1 MDTTERALSM
11 RRSFE
16 LSFAI
21 VVAKLD
27 LSYSLWLTLV
37 RAPADIHPRKIIRV
51 AVSYTHLTLP
61 TIRLV

>member
-37 RAPADIHPRKIIRV
+37 RAPADIHPRRILRV
-51 AVSYTHLTLP
+51 EPQKP
-61 TIRLV
+61 TA

>member
-11 RRSFE
+11 RCSFE

-21 VVAKLD
+21 VVVKLD

-37 RAPADIHPRKIIRV
+37 RALADIHPRKII
-51 AVSYTHLTLP
+51 SLP
-61 TIRLV
+61 REHIAKICPL

>member
-27 LSYSLWLTLV
+27 LSYSLWLPSFARPL
-37 RAPADIHPRKIIRV
+37 ISIRER
-51 AVSYTHLTLP
+51 SYE
-61 TIRLV
+61 

>member
-37 RAPADIHPRKIIRV
+37 RAPLISIRER
-51 AVSYTHLTLP
+51 SYE
-61 TIRLV
+61 

>member
-16 LSFAI
+16 LSCAI

-27 LSYSLWLTLV
+27 LSYSLWLALV

-51 AVSYTHLTLP
+51 EP
-61 TIRLV
+61 

>member
-51 AVSYTHLTLP
+51 EPQKP
-61 TIRLV
+61 TA

>member
-16 LSFAI
+16 LSCAI

-27 LSYSLWLTLV
+27 LSYSL
-37 RAPADIHPRKIIRV
+37 
-51 AVSYTHLTLP
+51 
-61 TIRLV
+61 